1 LTLADLKTSVKPYS
15 RKWPKDLEKG
25 SQEWRDLLG
34 GHMKF
39 KKTCKQLAA
48 YDIAITQT
56 LGLKVQQAAIL
67 VSTPTRTQIFKI
79 SRRYLDMLHEDWYK
93 IVDEYYKQIENCN
106 VYDSDLI

>member
-1 LTLADLKTSVKPYS
+1 
-15 RKWPKDLEKG
+15 
-25 SQEWRDLLG
+25 
-34 GHMKF
+34 MKF